1 MIADARIIIV
11 ILGFVLLASIGY
23 ARIVYLHVFDKDFLQ
38 DHGDARTIR
47 MEKIS
52 AHRGMITDRMG
63 KPLAVST
70 PVVSLWANPSELMSV
85 PEKLDFLAMMLEVD
99 FDEFKSK
106 LERNASKNFVYLRRK
121 MSPQKAQLI
130 LDLDIKGVYDERE
143 YKRFYPAGE
152 VAAHVVGFT
161 NNSSHIGQE
170 GIELSYDSWLEGQAG
185 KKKVMKNRYG
195 EVIRDVM
202 PLREAQPGHNLQLTI
217 DLRLQ
222 YLAYRELKNAINYYQ
237 ASAGSVV
244 ILDVTN
250 GAILSL
256 VNQPSYNPNNR
267 KTLDLKS
274 LRNRTVTDVF
284 EPGSTVK
291 PFTVAVALESGEYTA
306 ESTIDTGPG
315 FVKIGTKTIPD
326 PRNFGVLTLGEII
339 AKSSQVGTTK
349 LALSL
354 NEYDVWN
361 AFSSVGFGKAAG
373 IGFPGE
379 REGYMPNKRRW
390 ADIERATF
398 SYGYGF
404 QVTPLQLAAAYQV
417 IASNGVKH
425 SLSLVEG
432 SEMTSETVFSAE
444 TSIALKKMLEGVVE
458 GGTGSKAAIAG
469 YSVAGKTG
477 TVRKVAGGEYQDTKH
492 LAFFAGMTPV
502 YKPRLVAV
510 VMIDNPK
517 GDKYGGGAI
526 AAPLF
531 SKIMSEALRL
541 LNVPPDNMDEAA

>member
-1 MIADARIIIV
+1 M
-11 ILGFVLLASIGY
+11 
-23 ARIVYLHVFDKDFLQ
+23 
-38 DHGDARTIR
+38 
-47 MEKIS
+47 
-52 AHRGMITDRMG
+52 
-63 KPLAVST
+63 
-70 PVVSLWANPSELMSV
+70 
-85 PEKLDFLAMMLEVD
+85 
-99 FDEFKSK
+99 
-106 LERNASKNFVYLRRK
+106 
-121 MSPQKAQLI
+121 
-130 LDLDIKGVYDERE
+130 
-143 YKRFYPAGE
+143 
-152 VAAHVVGFT
+152 
-161 NNSSHIGQE
+161 
-170 GIELSYDSWLEGQAG
+170 
-185 KKKVMKNRYG
+185 
-195 EVIRDVM
+195 
-202 PLREAQPGHNLQLTI
+202 
-217 DLRLQ
+217 
-222 YLAYRELKNAINYYQ
+222 
-237 ASAGSVV
+237 
-244 ILDVTN
+244 TN

>member
-85 PEKLDFLAMMLEVD
+85 PEKLEFLAMMLEVD

-121 MSPQKAQLI
+121 MSPQRAQLI

>member
-85 PEKLDFLAMMLEVD
+85 PEKLEFLAMMLEVD

>member
-70 PVVSLWANPSELMSV
+70 PVVSLWANPSELMSA
-85 PEKLDFLAMMLEVD
+85 PEKLEFLAMMLEVD
-99 FDEFKSK
+99 FDEFKNK

-361 AFSSVGFGKAAG
+361 AFSSIGFGKAAG

>member
-85 PEKLDFLAMMLEVD
+85 PEKLEFLAMMLEVD
-99 FDEFKSK
+99 FDEFKNK

-315 FVKIGTKTIPD
+315 FVKIGAKTIPD

>member
-85 PEKLDFLAMMLEVD
+85 PEKLEFLAMMLEVD

-315 FVKIGTKTIPD
+315 FVKIGSKTIPD